1 MSKFIKV
8 SQNNQ
13 QSINLI
19 AAITK
24 NTPSF
29 TIEDVTAELYRISKS
44 NLTDEV
50 KNQNALEYLQKIN
63 ASLSSL
69 QGLMKTS
76 PEISAALAK
85 KGVKL

>member
-13 QSINLI
+13 QSANLI

-29 TIEDVTAELYRISKS
+29 TIEDVTAELYRISKNNVS
-44 NLTDEV
+44 DDV
-50 KNQNALEYLQKIN
+50 KNNMALEYLQKIN
-63 ASLSSL
+63 SSLSSL
-69 QGLMKTS
+69 KGLMKSS

-85 KGVKL
+85 KGVQL